1 MLCSTALTLRDLLQ
15 PDDWVARLGSDEF
28 LVIRH
33 RGITSLG
40 AAVELGRWLQS
51 KLPSGRLVGQTL
63 PVQPTAC
70 VGVSCC
76 PEHGE

>member
-40 AAVELGRWLQS
+40 AAVELGHALQS
-51 KLPSGRLVGQTL
+51 KL
-63 PVQPTAC
+63 A
-70 VGVSCC
+70 
-76 PEHGE
+76 